1 MQLDGSE
8 AGLTPAVPLRRR
20 GPRAL
25 GVVVLVVVFV
35 LGAGVL
41 LGPHLVPWTVV
52 GDGAPP
58 AAADGPAPTGL
69 PDASPAAPAPLE
81 VPDRPTPGY
90 EEARVPRGS
99 PPPVPPG
106 GGAFAFV
113 EHQADGVTPVAYD
126 PCRPVHYVIHPD
138 GEPAD
143 GADVIAAAVA
153 RVSEA
158 TGLQFVYDGGT
169 DEASTLDREIFQPD
183 RYGDRWAP
191 VLFAWESD
199 TANPHLAGEIVG
211 EGGSTAV
218 ALGDGPQV
226 FVTGTVS
233 LDAGQ
238 FPQILRR
245 RNGTEIARAIVM
257 HELGHLVG
265 LDHVDDDRQLM
276 YPTSRGDVLD
286 FAAGDRTGLAAL
298 GTGRCVPAL

>member
-1 MQLDGSE
+1 VPQWVLDDAAGHPPE
-8 AGLTPAVPLRRR
+8 ADTGRSWSPAVRKRRR
-20 GPRAL
+20 NWAGVGRAVLVIAVIALAAVAVHL
-25 GVVVLVVVFV
+25 GVLPGVGASLAGTAQPE
-35 LGAGVL
+35 LGMPHPTPGHESSDAP
-41 LGPHLVPWTVV
+41 LGTPL
-52 GDGAPP
+52 
-58 AAADGPAPTGL
+58 
-69 PDASPAAPAPLE
+69 AAPA
-81 VPDRPTPGY
+81 GSGAY
-90 EEARVPRGS
+90 EFMAL
-99 PPPVPPG
+99 
-106 GGAFAFV
+106 
-113 EHQADGVTPVAYD
+113 QADGVTPVAYD

-138 GEPAD
+138 GEPA
-143 GADVIAAAVA
+143 GGEQVIAAAIA

-158 TGLQFVYDGGT
+158 TGLQFVHDGAT
-169 DEASTLDREIFQPD
+169 DEASTRNRQIFQPA

-218 ALGDGPQV
+218 ALGDGPEV

-245 RNGTEIARAIVM
+245 RKGTAIAQAIVM